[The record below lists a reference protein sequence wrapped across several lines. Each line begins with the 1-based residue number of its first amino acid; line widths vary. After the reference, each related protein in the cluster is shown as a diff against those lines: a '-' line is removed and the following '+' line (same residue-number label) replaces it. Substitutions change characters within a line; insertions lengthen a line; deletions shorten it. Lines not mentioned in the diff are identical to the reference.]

1 MSTLERL
8 TLALSLSYEVWL
20 AVSELE
26 PLELLKLLELLK
38 RLRLALSLRYL
49 INVIVKAEDGAC
61 QKECLSNVEKKS
73 VCHICYGKHL
83 IGYHHYACANQH
95 HSTCVLYILF
105 PVHSLE

>member
-1 MSTLERL
+1 MDAFSVRDKQ
-8 TLALSLSYEVWL
+8 SLFCYFV
-20 AVSELE
+20 
-26 PLELLKLLELLK
+26 
-38 RLRLALSLRYL
+38 
-49 INVIVKAEDGAC
+49 NVIVQAEDGAC
-61 QKECLSNVEKKS
+61 QEECLPDVEQKS